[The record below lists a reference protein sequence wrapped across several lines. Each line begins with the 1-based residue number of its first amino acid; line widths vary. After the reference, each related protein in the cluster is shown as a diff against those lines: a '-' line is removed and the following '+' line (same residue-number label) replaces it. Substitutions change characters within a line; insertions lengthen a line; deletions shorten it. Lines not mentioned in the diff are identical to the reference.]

1 MTDDTDTLKNRLDKY
16 DAAGEAYVENFRINQ
31 KAVAPDETVM
41 HVLMRLA
48 GADPVYYLNATV
60 KYAEDERAGH
70 HVIIFRR
77 GGSLV
82 DEFSTDIVT
91 AEPDDRFE
99 IVQAMHDTYVQAA
112 DDWYSFALAA
122 DHAGDG

>member
-1 MTDDTDTLKNRLDKY
+1 MTDNTDTPKHRLTKVH
-16 DAAGEAYVENFRINQ
+16 AAGETYVEAFRIQ
-31 KAVAPDETVM
+31 RTAASPDETVVR
-41 HVLMRLA
+41 VLMRLA

-60 KYAEDERAGH
+60 TYAEDERAGH
-70 HVIIFRR
+70 HVIISRR
-77 GGSLV
+77 GCLV